1 MVELVSSPDHF
12 FPFLFGDGLFS
23 VFRRHQTKTEK
34 SGLGIRLGRAVEP

>member
-1 MVELVSSPDHF
+1 MVELPDRF

-34 SGLGIRLGRAVEP
+34 SGLGMRLGRAVEP